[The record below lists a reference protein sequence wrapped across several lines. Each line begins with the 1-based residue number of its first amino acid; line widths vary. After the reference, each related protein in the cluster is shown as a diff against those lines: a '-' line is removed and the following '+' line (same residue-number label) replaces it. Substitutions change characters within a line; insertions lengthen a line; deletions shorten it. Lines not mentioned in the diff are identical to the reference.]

1 MFLGT
6 LLTKHVHNY
15 IENKGNAWYS
25 TAYVSKYCKCYL
37 SCWKYIMC
45 TPHFNTCKV
54 ISVECYLLFPS
65 VLSQS
70 HSNVPCHPCSQP
82 SRLDLYITHNQTS
95 VYSGSRAED
104 QCSSHQRSYCPY
116 VLWMVDTTEKRR
128 VAYHH
133 DISLYMC
140 MLLTSFFQSHMNVDI
155 QFFSKWQLLY

>member
-1 MFLGT
+1 M
-6 LLTKHVHNY
+6 HY
-15 IENKGNAWYS
+15 IVQHISANIANFISLVEN
-25 TAYVSKYCKCYL
+25 T
-37 SCWKYIMC
+37 C
-45 TPHFNTCKV
+45 TQHFNTCKV
-54 ISVECYLLFPS
+54 ISVECYLLFPW

-70 HSNVPCHPCSQP
+70 HSNDPCRPCFLP
-82 SRLDLYITHNQTS
+82 NRLDLYITHNQTS

-140 MLLTSFFQSHMNVDI
+140 MMLTSFFQSHMNVDI
-155 QFFSKWQLLY
+155 QFFFKMTTFVLVPVLSLILRPFSTI